1 MSSPFTSQH
10 PREGTRPRPERLTR
24 SGLTGDGL
32 GTMVRA
38 MGSVLA
44 VVVGLSFTG
53 CNRPTARSAAEASPV
68 LAKVG
73 DREITVAQFEAEAA
87 RRAAARRPVTDKN
100 ALLQELVD
108 REASLQRAHRAGLD
122 QDPEVRREFENLLIA
137 RLVAREVTPRREA
150 VAITPEMIQAE
161 YDAHRDRYTKPEQA
175 RLAMLFLE
183 ANTKTSEARRSEIR
197 VRLEEARVQAAALQT
212 TNRSRGVVGFGALA
226 PRYSDDQVSRHRGGD
241 LGWLA
246 RGERPSRLPEAVV
259 ATGWA
264 LEKGAISDIIE
275 APEGFYVVMKTDAR
289 DASTTPLESVQPA
302 IRQSLLAREHK
313 RLEDAF
319 REETRT
325 AAAIEI
331 RTQALAAVTLPTP
344 DTRSNPAR
352 ETQPPA
358 LPRSNLSHNG
368 N

>member
-1 MSSPFTSQH
+1 
-10 PREGTRPRPERLTR
+10 
-24 SGLTGDGL
+24 
-32 GTMVRA
+32 
-38 MGSVLA
+38 MGNVLA

-53 CNRPTARSAAEASPV
+53 CNRPTARSVAEASPV

-108 REASLQRAHRAGLD
+108 REASLQRARRAGLD

-226 PRYSDDQVSRHRGGD
+226 LRYSDDQVSRHRGGD
-241 LGWLA
+241 LGWLS
-246 RGERPSRLPEAVV
+246 RGERPPRLPEAVV
-259 ATGWA
+259 AAAWA
-264 LEKGAISDIIE
+264 LEKGALSE
-275 APEGFYVVMKTDAR
+275 VLETPEGFYLVMKTDAR
-289 DASTTPLESVQPA
+289 EASRTPLESVQPA
-302 IRQSLLAREHK
+302 IRQSLLTREHK
-313 RLEDAF
+313 RIEDTF
-319 REETRT
+319 REETR
-325 AAAIEI
+325 AAAAVEV
-331 RTQALAAVTLPTP
+331 RSQALAAVTLPTTGP
-344 DTRSNPAR
+344 RTIPAR
-352 ETQPPA
+352 ENSPPA
-358 LPRSNLSHNG
+358 LPGANISSNG